1 MKLLDD
7 EFPAP
12 REPEPLQIYTIRS
25 DDPAENEP
33 LATLATGCL
42 ERDPSHEG
50 LGRHAT
56 RAHRFG
62 LLVEGAI
69 VARPPFPLPAIDA

>member
-42 ERDPSHEG
+42 ARDPSHEG
-50 LGRHAT
+50 LGVGPSNVVHLGEPGERWLA
-56 RAHRFG
+56 A
-62 LLVEGAI
+62 E
-69 VARPPFPLPAIDA
+69 